1 MLYQLSYCRI
11 NPNNFCGCKFRC
23 FFCHLKII
31 SHFFSPTLI
40 RDFREM
46 ATFAPIMNRRHFCKI
61 ASLAAGAIGLNAF
74 PAAALSTQ
82 RAATT
87 SSLSA
92 TAPGRISRPCRV
104 SVLRRECHLDLQS
117 LYLDDPDTGPCTAF
131 KSGDVF
137 TFAADAGR
145 PDGFCPRLWD
155 LIVATAS
162 QSSCAKALSE
172 TTSIISCPDG
182 TRPVIVR
189 IDLL

>member
-1 MLYQLSYCRI
+1 MFFLSLENY
-11 NPNNFCGCKFRC
+11 FT
-23 FFCHLKII
+23 L
-31 SHFFSPTLI
+31 FSPTLI

-82 RAATT
+82 RAAT
-87 SSLSA
+87 SSPSA

>member
-1 MLYQLSYCRI
+1 
-11 NPNNFCGCKFRC
+11 
-23 FFCHLKII
+23 
-31 SHFFSPTLI
+31 
-40 RDFREM
+40 M

-74 PAAALSTQ
+74 SAAALSAQ
-82 RAATT
+82 RGVATST
-87 SSLSA
+87 SS

-117 LYLDDPDTGPCTAF
+117 LYLDDPDTGPCAAF

-137 TFAADAGR
+137 TFAANAER

-155 LIVATAS
+155 LIAATAS
-162 QSSCAKALSE
+162 QSSCAKSLSE
-172 TTSIISCPDG
+172 TTAIISCPDG

-189 IDLL
+189 IDRL